1 MPKSMRSRTLNRRC
15 QIAKA
20 DPQGNPLRDEHGSY
34 VLDYDGL
41 WFFHISGGDNHDRKR
56 VLPVDHEA
64 LLQFYANR
72 INDSLKKRGS
82 TRTVTAAEVYPEL
95 VQRCRK
101 PSETYAPPGRPEE
114 FSMVLNKNLCINW
127 GHSFGTAAAT
137 QPISIEDMSFFA
149 HTLPVEGTT
158 AAEGT
163 TTDATTPE
171 GGSKRKGKPK
181 AQPADAG
188 KALTLEEL
196 GVQ

>member
-1 MPKSMRSRTLNRRC
+1 MKSYRSRTLNRRC
-15 QIAKA
+15 QIAKS
-20 DPQGNPLRDEHGSY
+20 DHQGNPLRDDQGNY
-34 VLDYDGL
+34 VLDYNGL
-41 WFFHISGGDNHDRKR
+41 WFLHVSGGDHHDRKR
-56 VLPVDHEA
+56 VVPADYEA
-64 LLQFYANR
+64 FLQFYADQ
-72 INDSLKKRGS
+72 INESLKKRGS
-82 TRTVTAAEVYPEL
+82 NRTVTTAEVYPEL

-101 PSETYAPPGRPEE
+101 PSETYAPPGHPEE
-114 FSMVLNKNLCINW
+114 FSIVLGKNLTVNW
-127 GHSFGTAAAT
+127 SHSFGNTATA

-163 TTDATTPE
+163 TTDATAPE

-181 AQPADAG
+181 AQPAEAG